1 MTPTMASTGWRCARK
16 TIRHAVPSLL
26 EGTVIPAL
34 LFVSI
39 MHSVG
44 MTPALWSCLLWSGC
58 SLARRL
64 LFGQRLTGLLILGGI
79 GTAFRLATVLW
90 TASPFIFFVQPVLA
104 TLASAIA
111 FGVSV
116 PLGRPLTARL
126 GADIVPLGDD
136 QWSDPAVRSACGRL
150 SLVWCAAL
158 FANAGLTLWMLSTL
172 DVATFVMLRPF
183 VGLVTTLPAIVTSFV
198 VGAAVVRRSEG
209 RVWVRGTEPAITVAA

>member
-1 MTPTMASTGWRCARK
+1 MSQTMASTGWRCARK
-16 TIRHAVPSLL
+16 TIRHAVPSLV
-26 EGTVIPAL
+26 EGTVVPAL
-34 LFVSI
+34 LFVTI

-58 SLARRL
+58 SLGRRV

-79 GTAFRLATVLW
+79 GTGFRLATVMW
-90 TASPFIFFVQPVLA
+90 TASPFIFFLQPVLA

-116 PLGRPLTARL
+116 LLHRPLAARL

-136 QWSDPAVRSACGRL
+136 QWSDPGVVRACNRL
-150 SLVWCAAL
+150 SLVWCGAL
-158 FANAGLTLWMLSTL
+158 TANAALTLWMLSTL

-198 VGAAVVRRSEG
+198 VGASVVRRSDG
-209 RVWVRGTEPAITVAA
+209 RVWVRGIEPAVAVAA